1 MRSLVVL
8 NLRLGSVF
16 SCGIINQKKAQ
27 LGRGLHEFKYTAFP
41 IELIKTYYS
50 SNSNYKIEI

>member
-27 LGRGLHEFKYTAFP
+27 LGRGLHKFKYTAFP
-41 IELIKTYYS
+41 
-50 SNSNYKIEI
+50 